1 MTLSRRAALG
11 AGLVTLLSTRPA
23 AASTT
28 LRVGT
33 FKGQD
38 ELILKSSGQQ
48 NFPYG
53 VDYHYFS
60 SGQLEVEALNAN
72 ALDYGGCSEIP
83 LAFAAAAQ
91 AEIKIVATL
100 RGDVNDQVVLVP
112 KNSPIQSIADL
123 KGKRVGYV
131 RATTSQYYLLRML
144 WQAGLDVSDIQ
155 AINLSPSDGAAA
167 FAQGALDAWAIYG
180 YAINFAQAS
189 NGARILRTAKGILS
203 GNYFVAVQPAVL
215 TDPAKRAAVAN
226 YLVRIR
232 NGYAWVEANK
242 AAWCATLAPVIHVP
256 LPFVQSQF
264 YHESQ
269 PDRVVPIDDAAIA
282 SAQQVADTF
291 IKAKLLPGPI
301 DVAPYF
307 DRSFG
312 PSLAK
317 V

>member
-1 MTLSRRAALG
+1 
-11 AGLVTLLSTRPA
+11 
-23 AASTT
+23 
-28 LRVGT
+28 
-33 FKGQD
+33 
-38 ELILKSSGQQ
+38 
-48 NFPYG
+48 
-53 VDYHYFS
+53 
-60 SGQLEVEALNAN
+60 
-72 ALDYGGCSEIP
+72 
-83 LAFAAAAQ
+83 
-91 AEIKIVATL
+91 
-100 RGDVNDQVVLVP
+100 
-112 KNSPIQSIADL
+112 
-123 KGKRVGYV
+123 
-131 RATTSQYYLLRML
+131 ML